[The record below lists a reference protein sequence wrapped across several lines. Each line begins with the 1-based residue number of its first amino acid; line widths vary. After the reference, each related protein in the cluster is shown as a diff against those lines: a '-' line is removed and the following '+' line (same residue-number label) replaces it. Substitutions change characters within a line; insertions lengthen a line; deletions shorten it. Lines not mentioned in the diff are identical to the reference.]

1 MVEWQF
7 VPDAADIRACN
18 GVVCP
23 CRSGDAY
30 KTAADAIRG
39 GKKWMKACGRTGE
52 IKVIPASRAAA
63 SYILDY

>member
-1 MVEWQF
+1 MFEWEF
-7 VPDAADIRACN
+7 APDAADIRACN
-18 GVVCP
+18 GVACP

-39 GKKWMKACGRTGE
+39 GKKWMKECGRSGE
-52 IKVIPASRAAA
+52 IKAIPASRAPA